1 MSAWRNAA
9 FEKTDFEDRYM
20 RHYTRLHLISALTG
34 IVLLSC
40 STAATDRDYTVTDA
54 SARTGPVDSVED
66 ASTERGN
73 QNVIEAEDTTGSTRG
88 SEPTNPGSGDLGP
101 TTDSAALAPPS
112 AGPDTPADKKT
123 LRDGVQYSSGF
134 FTNRSDALVGNGNKL
149 RYGVAVTDVNLDGDF
164 EAVVAGYSG
173 ANEVWNW
180 NGEAVED
187 IAPDSVAD
195 ASRKAIGVA
204 ACDVDGDGS
213 EEIYFLNIDQF
224 GGLGSVADRLWR
236 RTSSDWEDVF
246 ERPEN
251 EGQINTFSGRS
262 VACLDRTGDGVYGVF
277 VANYG
282 GPMKLFEWN
291 DGALVDVA
299 PSIGADLVTGGR
311 ALVNVPLDSPQMNL
325 FAGNENGAN
334 FFFVGDGTGLVA
346 NEASMFGITDATY
359 TVRGAAVLDADLD
372 GDFDLVYGNWN
383 GTHRLWLR
391 NGKTFTLGTPAD
403 MAIPSKIRTVIAA
416 DFDNDGNEEIF
427 WNNIDQPNRLFGR
440 VNNEWITLD
449 IGDALEPTGKGT
461 GGAVLDFD
469 GDGTLELLV
478 SHGESGAQPMSMFIA
493 NAVGNHFV
501 RIQPLTNTG
510 GPARGATVTITQG
523 ETSQRRAIDAGSGY
537 LCQMEPVAHFG
548 LGKNSEVPV
557 ALVQWPDGTQV
568 EALIPA
574 IDGTY
579 TVSRDGQWKLSGGT
593 P

>member
-1 MSAWRNAA
+1 MLRTVHAPC
-9 FEKTDFEDRYM
+9 
-20 RHYTRLHLISALTG
+20 LTLCIAVG
-34 IVLLSC
+34 LLGC
-40 STAATDRDYTVTDA
+40 AD
-54 SARTGPVDSVED
+54 
-66 ASTERGN
+66 
-73 QNVIEAEDTTGSTRG
+73 DTTDTNATTADAVERAARGDAGIAAAETRTDNDTST
-88 SEPTNPGSGDLGP
+88 TDDAMTP
-101 TTDSAALAPPS
+101 TTPSPAEPGEQEPSPLPGTDPIDPPP
-112 AGPDTPADKKT
+112 AEPGTPTPQNT
-123 LRDGVQYSSGF
+123 LRDGVQYSDGF
-134 FTNRSDALVGNGNKL
+134 FTDRTAALVNNGDKL

-164 EAVVAGYSG
+164 EAVIAGYNG

-180 NGEAVED
+180 NGKDVVD
-187 IAPDSVAD
+187 IAPKSVAD
-195 ASRKAIGVA
+195 ASRKAIGVS

-236 RTSSDWEDVF
+236 RTTSDWEDVF

-262 VACLDRTGDGVYGVF
+262 VACFDRDGDGTYGVF

-282 GPMKLFEWN
+282 GPMKLFEWDN
-291 DGALVDVA
+291 GELVDVA
-299 PSIGADLVTGGR
+299 PGIGADLVTGGR
-311 ALVNVPLDSPQMNL
+311 ALVNVPLDGPQMNL

-334 FFFVGDGTGLVA
+334 FFFVGDGQSSVDNLA
-346 NEASMFGITDATY
+346 NAFGITDATF

-391 NGKTFTLGTPAD
+391 NGDSFELGTPAE
-403 MAIPSKIRTVIAA
+403 MAVPSKIRTVIAA
-416 DFDNDGNEEIF
+416 DFDNDGSEEIF

-440 VNNEWITLD
+440 SGDTWISLD

-478 SHGESGAQPMSMFIA
+478 SHGESGAQPMSLFIA
-493 NAVGNHFV
+493 NATGNHYV
-501 RIQPLTNTG
+501 RIRPLTNSG

-523 ETSQRRAIDAGSGY
+523 DSSQRRAIDAGSGY

-548 LGKNSEVPV
+548 LGKNTEVPV
-557 ALVQWPDGTQV
+557 AVIQWPDGSQV
-568 EALIPA
+568 EATVPA
-574 IDGTY
+574 IDGSY
-579 TVSRDGQWKLSGGT
+579 TITKDGQWELAAAN

>member
-1 MSAWRNAA
+1 
-9 FEKTDFEDRYM
+9 
-20 RHYTRLHLISALTG
+20 
-34 IVLLSC
+34 V
-40 STAATDRDYTVTDA
+40 
-54 SARTGPVDSVED
+54 
-66 ASTERGN
+66 
-73 QNVIEAEDTTGSTRG
+73 
-88 SEPTNPGSGDLGP
+88 
-101 TTDSAALAPPS
+101 
-112 AGPDTPADKKT
+112 
-123 LRDGVQYSSGF
+123 RDGVQYGSGF
-134 FTNRSDALVGNGNKL
+134 FTNRTDALVGNGDKL
-149 RYGVAVTDVNLDGDF
+149 RYGVAITDVNLDGDF
-164 EAVVAGYSG
+164 EAVVAGYNG
-173 ANEVWNW
+173 ANEVWDW
-180 NGEAVED
+180 NGEAVVD
-187 IAPDSVAD
+187 IAPASVAD
-195 ASRKAIGVA
+195 ASRKAIGVS

-236 RTSSDWEDVF
+236 RTNTDWEDVF

-251 EGQINTFSGRS
+251 AGQINQFSGRS
-262 VACLDRTGDGVYGVF
+262 VACLDRNGDGIYGVF

-291 DGALVDVA
+291 DGELVDVA

-311 ALVNVPLDSPQMNL
+311 ALVNVPLDGPQMNL

-334 FFFVGDGTGLVA
+334 FFFVGDGAGSVTNQA
-346 NEASMFGITDATY
+346 NAFGITDATY

-391 NGKTFTLGTPAD
+391 DGNTFVLGTPGD
-403 MAIPSKIRTVIAA
+403 MAVPSKIRTVIAA
-416 DFDNDGNEEIF
+416 DFDNDGTEEIF

-440 VNNEWITLD
+440 VGEKWVSLD

-501 RIQPLTNTG
+501 RIQPLTDGG

-568 EALIPA
+568 EAIIPA

-579 TVSRDGQWKLSGGT
+579 TLSRDGQWQLSGGT